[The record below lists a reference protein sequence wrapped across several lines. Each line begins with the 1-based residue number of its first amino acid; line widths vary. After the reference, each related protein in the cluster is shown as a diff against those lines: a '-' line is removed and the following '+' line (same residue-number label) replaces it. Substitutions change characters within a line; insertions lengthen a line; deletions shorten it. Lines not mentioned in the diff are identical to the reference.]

1 MDPLWSKRNWAKW
14 WVSCFL
20 PDAIEP
26 RCCVTVV
33 LLNPDT
39 VTMKI
44 PSQQSVSG
52 QLVYG

>member
-26 RCCVTVV
+26 RFFVTVV

-39 VTMKI
+39 VG
-44 PSQQSVSG
+44 SG
-52 QLVYG
+52 ETDVNERCSHSGHS